1 MGVVAG
7 DSVTSAD
14 HTRHGPATR
23 LSGRVPTTPVAQ
35 RPKPLLLRERAA
47 CRTGHRM
54 CRRDQDRFTPS
65 TYRFEPV
72 MKPLCPEARKVTA
85 AAQSS
90 WRPSVTCAARC
101 TPGPVTCSRSGASPD
116 RPGGVGL
123 AQPDGVD
130 PDAAPLEF
138 TGPGTGER
146 TGGGRGRR
154 VHAERLRA
162 DVTPARVR
170 TPGPTHVPRSPY
182 VSSSGSTGRARSDRV
197 LPGFLWFG
205 VGRRHRLSGFESGAI
220 CELQPDDP
228 CNDHCQPERPGE
240 SQ

>member
-101 TPGPVTCSRSGASPD
+101 TPGPVACSRSGASPD

-162 DVTPARVR
+162 DVTRARPNAWANTRPAIALCLIIGINGSCPKQQSPPRVPVVRRRTETLTFWLRVR
-170 TPGPTHVPRSPY
+170 GCL
-182 VSSSGSTGRARSDRV
+182 RASA
-197 LPGFLWFG
+197 
-205 VGRRHRLSGFESGAI
+205 RRP
-220 CELQPDDP
+220 LQ
-228 CNDHCQPERPGE
+228 
-240 SQ
+240 